1 MNSSIQSR
9 LLLSASLILFCF
21 LGLAGFVLDTAYQ
34 KGAENALK
42 DRLQIHL
49 YSILREAELDQKS
62 RLVMP
67 ANLSEPRFSQVY
79 SGLYAYIF
87 NHLGEVVWRS
97 SSSAGAVVQTVSH
110 LESGQKK
117 YIKKQ
122 SNDVNSVELHY
133 KATLENENLQSSAFE
148 FVVIESTSSI
158 DHQVAGFRSVL
169 WQWLGG
175 IGLLLIIL
183 QFWIIRL
190 SLHPLRHIV
199 SDLEKIQAGDAQQLN
214 NHYGEELKD
223 IADTVNKL
231 IENERTHLQRYRN
244 TLADLAHSLK
254 TPISVLIGL
263 YEQGQLSD
271 QDMKT
276 FKSQTLLMWQLVDYQ
291 LQKAAV
297 KGHQTMSAPIALA
310 PIAQQVLDSLDK
322 VYKHKLLKVIT
333 DFDKDIKFNIEKG
346 DLFELF
352 GNLLDNAY
360 FWAKTQLKISI
371 KATTDSDNS
380 PAGITINI
388 EDDGP
393 GISAENLKRA
403 LQRGVK
409 IDESKIGN
417 GIGLAIVSEMLAS
430 YKGTLKSEQSEL
442 GGQKWVIFIPR

>member
-1 MNSSIQSR
+1 MHSSIQSR
-9 LLLSASLILFCF
+9 LIFSASIILFCF

-49 YSILREAELDQKS
+49 YSILGEAEVDKKN

-87 NHLGEVVWRS
+87 NHLGEVIWRS
-97 SSSAGAVVQTVSH
+97 SSSAGAVVQAVSH
-110 LESGQKK
+110 LESGQKQ
-117 YIKKQ
+117 YIKKH
-122 SNDVNSVELHY
+122 SNENDSVELHY
-133 KATLENENLQSSAFE
+133 KATFESEIFQSSAFE
-148 FVVIESTSSI
+148 FVVVESTSSV

-175 IGLLLIIL
+175 IGLLLITL

-199 SDLEKIQAGDAQQLN
+199 ADLEKIQAGDAQQLN

-263 YEQGQLSD
+263 YEQGQLSA

-297 KGHQTMSAPIALA
+297 KGHQTMSAPIALS

-322 VYKHKLLKVIT
+322 VYKLKSLKVIT
-333 DFDKDIKFNIEKG
+333 EFDENVKFNIEKG

-360 FWAKTQLKISI
+360 FWAKSQLVISV
-371 KATTDSDNS
+371 KATRASDNS
-380 PAGITINI
+380 PAGITII
-388 EDDGP
+388 VEDDGP

-409 IDESKIGN
+409 VDEAKTGN
-417 GIGLAIVSEMLAS
+417 GIGLAIVNEMLAS

-442 GGQKWVIFIPR
+442 GGQRWVIFIPR